1 MPLCESLLT
10 NTKWNNCT
18 LRFTHHRLELHYKK
32 HQFNNVLM
40 QSRLALLLGA
50 LIYGIYGIFDYMLL
64 SKQVIAPVAVIRLFT
79 TAAILI
85 IFLITFFRSYRK
97 HSEKILSLITV
108 LASLSLLWIIS
119 LIDRAVVPY
128 YFSGLLLFFFW
139 LHAFQ
144 VLSFPYVVF
153 TALSILIA
161 TIISLLIMSLSLVE
175 VTTYSFILITTACIS
190 IFSAYLTEK
199 HNRSLFLREKELDRE
214 RYIQRERAMRDT
226 LTNLPN
232 RALLFDRIGQ
242 AIEDA
247 NRNAQL
253 CAGFFLDLDDFK
265 KVNDTYGHATG
276 DAVLKEVS
284 ARLKSSVRGADT
296 VARLSGDEFFV
307 LAQDIQN
314 EAHAL
319 ELGSKLLNVIRAPY
333 WVDGKIIDSVLS
345 VSIGTCMFPYEGV
358 IASEVVARADRAM
371 YQAKSDGKFGIVI
384 AKPNL
389 LRSL

>member
-18 LRFTHHRLELHYKK
+18 LRFAHRRLEQHYKK

-50 LIYGIYGIFDYMLL
+50 LIYGIYGMFDYMLL
-64 SKQVIAPVAVIRLFT
+64 SKEVIASVTIIRLLT
-79 TAAILI
+79 TSSILVV
-85 IFLITFFRSYRK
+85 FLITFSRSYRK
-97 HSEKILSLITV
+97 YSEKILSLITV
-108 LASLSLLWIIS
+108 LASLSLLGIIS
-119 LIDRAVVPY
+119 LIDRAVLPY

-153 TALSILIA
+153 TAVSILTA
-161 TIISLLIMSLSLVE
+161 TIVSLVMISLSLME

-199 HNRSLFLREKELDRE
+199 HNRFLFLREKELDRE

-247 NRNAQL
+247 NRNSQL

-265 KVNDTYGHATG
+265 KVNDTYGHAAG
-276 DAVLKEVS
+276 DSVLKDVS
-284 ARLKSSVRGADT
+284 ERLKSSVRGADT

-307 LAQDIQN
+307 LAHDIQN
-314 EAHAL
+314 EEHAL
-319 ELGSKLLNVIRAPY
+319 DLGSKLLNVIRAPY
-333 WVDGKIIDSVLS
+333 WVNGKILDSVLS
-345 VSIGTCMFPYEGV
+345 VSIGVCMFPYEGV

-371 YQAKSDGKFGIVI
+371 YQAKLDGKFGIVV
-384 AKPNL
+384 AKSTL
-389 LRSL
+389 LRSS